1 MNNFKKILGY
11 VWMLLAIGVI
21 LFLVYEAQ
29 MKITTATDTVKSN
42 VVLQWAIILIIFTP
56 ISVGF
61 FIFGKYATE
70 HAYDH
75 LPESSDELE
84 D

>member
-1 MNNFKKILGY
+1 
-11 VWMLLAIGVI
+11 MLLALGVI

-29 MKITTATDTVKSN
+29 MKISTAADAVKSN
-42 VVLQWAIILIIFTP
+42 VILQWAIILIIFTP

-70 HAYDH
+70 NAYDH